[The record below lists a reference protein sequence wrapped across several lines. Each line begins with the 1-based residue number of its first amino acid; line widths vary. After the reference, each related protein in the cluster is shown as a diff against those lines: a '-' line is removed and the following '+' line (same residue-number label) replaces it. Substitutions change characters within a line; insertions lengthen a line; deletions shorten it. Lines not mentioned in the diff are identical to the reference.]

1 VATQE
6 IEQPEIGIIVKTILL
21 TTALIVLPGLQWS
34 FFGWSQI
41 FLPLLSFFL
50 LGRFGGHTGKRVL
63 LCATT
68 LSLVVYLM
76 LGGIE
81 LFLFS
86 FALLFS
92 GVILFRSAER
102 HESPALSGF
111 KTAGSLAGS
120 WFLVVVI
127 LSAGSEVSVYDQLLK
142 TLDHSIVEAVEYY
155 RQSASISSE
164 NLVMLETSL
173 YRMQLLV
180 PMIMP
185 AVLGSTVLM
194 ITWLTMVIGNTI
206 RLKTFDDFAW
216 DSYRNWQLPE
226 KLVWGGIVMAVLT
239 LAPTGLRTVGI
250 NCLILLGVIYCFQ
263 GLSILVFFMNK
274 WNVPLLFRS
283 FFYVMI
289 IFQSL
294 GTLVL
299 LFVGLAD
306 IWLDFRKKKPVTTT
320 KNA

>member
-1 VATQE
+1 MTPQQ
-6 IEQPEIGIIVKTILL
+6 IEHPEIGIIIKTILL
-21 TTALIVLPGLQWS
+21 ATAVIVLPGFQWS

-50 LGRFGGHTGKRVL
+50 LGRFGGHTGKKVL
-63 LCATT
+63 LCATI
-68 LSLVVYLM
+68 LSLVVYIM
-76 LGGIE
+76 LGGLE

-86 FALLFS
+86 FGLLFS
-92 GVILFRSAER
+92 GVIMFRSAER
-102 HESPALSGF
+102 HESPSLSGL

-120 WFLVVVI
+120 WLLAVI
-127 LSAGSEVSVYDQLLK
+127 MLSAGSEVSIYDQLLK

-155 RQSASISSE
+155 RQSGSISGE
-164 NLVMLETSL
+164 NLVLLETSL

-185 AVLGSTVLM
+185 AVLGSMVLM
-194 ITWLTMVIGNTI
+194 ITWLTMMIGNTI
-206 RLKTFDDFAW
+206 RLKTFDNFAW

-226 KLVWGGIVMAVLT
+226 KLVWGVIIMGVVA
-239 LAPTGLRTVGI
+239 LAPSEFRAIGI
-250 NCLILLGVIYCFQ
+250 NCLILLGIIYCFQ

-274 WNVPLLFRS
+274 WNVPLLLRS

-306 IWLDFRKKKPVTTT
+306 IWLDFRRQKPVATT